1 MKIRGLIH
9 MIELDH
15 KVIGIKQYKS
25 IIFFYFQ
32 NSQMNIFKR
41 YLYQD
46 NWIELEYDENYL
58 SRKGQY
64 LAYRVSYVYKLE
76 AIGKFDHIV
85 YYDKNILNQS
95 LFNFLNNLGN
105 TMFLDLEMT
114 MPSYSFKGKGFTT
127 EVIQAGIEICDNNL
141 DVISKYSN
149 YIEPKINKSL
159 SKRAEDFLGITSDE
173 FYKKCIKYKDFYNDF
188 NEMLFKYDPAIV
200 VFGKNDQL
208 VLNESYDINSMP
220 SLKNK
225 TRYINLCQLIKNYYE
240 LKNDPGLF
248 KLFGVYY
255 GNDETQVHDA
265 LDDCEVTRLVFI
277 AFKKDVLE
285 NKFKNKIL
293 ETFIQ

>member
-15 KVIGIKQYKS
+15 NVIGIKSYKL
-25 IIFFYFQ
+25 IRFFYFQ
-32 NSQMNIFKR
+32 NRQMNTFKR

-76 AIGKFDHIV
+76 AIGKYDHIT
-85 YYDKNILNQS
+85 YYDKNILNNS
-95 LFNFLNNLGN
+95 LHKFLSNLGN

-114 MPSYSFKGKGFTT
+114 MPSYTFKGKGFIT
-127 EVIQAGIEICDNNL
+127 EVIQAGIEICDNDL
-141 DVISKYSN
+141 KIIHKYSN
-149 YIEPKINKSL
+149 YIKPKINKQL
-159 SKRAEDFLGITSDE
+159 SKRAEDFLGISST
-173 FYKKCIKYKDFYNDF
+173 DFYNRAIEYESFYNSF
-188 NEMLFKYDPAIV
+188 NEMIYKYDPAIV

-208 VLNESYDINSMP
+208 VLNESYDINNLP
-220 SLKNK
+220 SLVNK

-255 GNDETQVHDA
+255 DNSEIQIHDA
-265 LDDCEVTRLVFI
+265 LSDSEVTRLVFL
-277 AFKKDVLE
+277 AFRKDILD
-285 NKFKNKIL
+285 NKYKNKII
-293 ETFIQ
+293 ETFN

>member
-15 KVIGIKQYKS
+15 KVIGIKLYKS
-25 IIFFYFQ
+25 IKFFYFQ
-32 NSQMNIFKR
+32 NSQMNTFKR

-46 NWIELEYDENYL
+46 NWIELEYDESYI

-76 AIGKFDHIV
+76 AIGKYDHIV
-85 YYDKNILNQS
+85 YYDKNILNKS
-95 LFNFLNNLGN
+95 LHKFLNNLGN

-114 MPSYSFKGKGFTT
+114 MPSYTFKGKGFRT
-127 EVIQAGIEICDNNL
+127 EVIQAGIEICD
-141 DVISKYSN
+141 DKFEVINKYSN
-149 YIEPKINKSL
+149 YIEPKINKEL
-159 SKRAEDFLGITSDE
+159 SKRAEDFLGISQDE
-173 FYKKCIKYKDFYNDF
+173 FYKKCIKYRSFYNDF
-188 NEMLFKYDPAIV
+188 NELLFKYNPAIV

-208 VLNESYDINSMP
+208 VLNDSYDINNVP

-255 GNDETQVHDA
+255 NNSESQIHDA
-265 LDDCEVTRLVFI
+265 LGDSEVTRLVFI
-277 AFKKDVLE
+277 AFKNDILE
-285 NKFKNKIL
+285 NKYKERIL
-293 ETFIQ
+293 ETFGR

>member
-15 KVIGIKQYKS
+15 NVIGIKSYKL
-25 IIFFYFQ
+25 IRFFYFQ
-32 NSQMNIFKR
+32 NRQMNTFKR

-76 AIGKFDHIV
+76 AIGKYDHIT
-85 YYDKNILNQS
+85 YYDKNILNNS
-95 LFNFLNNLGN
+95 LHKFLSNLGN

-114 MPSYSFKGKGFTT
+114 MPSYTFKGKGFIT
-127 EVIQAGIEICDNNL
+127 EVIQAGIEICDNDLN
-141 DVISKYSN
+141 IIHKYSN
-149 YIEPKINKSL
+149 YIKPKINKQL
-159 SKRAEDFLGITSDE
+159 SKRAEDFLGISST
-173 FYKKCIKYKDFYNDF
+173 DFYDRAIEYESFYNSF
-188 NEMLFKYDPAIV
+188 NEMIYKYDPAIV

-208 VLNESYDINSMP
+208 VLNESYDINNLP
-220 SLKNK
+220 SLVNK

-255 GNDETQVHDA
+255 DNSEIQIHDA
-265 LDDCEVTRLVFI
+265 LSDSEVTRLVFL
-277 AFKKDVLE
+277 AFRKDILD
-285 NKFKNKIL
+285 NKYKNKII
-293 ETFIQ
+293 ETFN

>member
-15 KVIGIKQYKS
+15 KVIGIKSYKS
-25 IIFFYFQ
+25 IKFFYFQ
-32 NSQMNIFKR
+32 NSQMNTFKR

-76 AIGKFDHIV
+76 AIGKYDHIT
-85 YYDKNILNQS
+85 YYDKNILNRS
-95 LFNFLNNLGN
+95 LHKFLSNLGN

-114 MPSYSFKGKGFTT
+114 MPSYTFRGKGFIT
-127 EVIQAGIEICDNNL
+127 EVIQAGIEICDNDLN
-141 DVISKYSN
+141 VIYKYSN
-149 YIEPKINKSL
+149 YIEPKINKQL
-159 SKRAEDFLGITSDE
+159 SKRAEDFLGISSTE
-173 FYKKCIKYKDFYNDF
+173 FYKKCIKYESFYDSF
-188 NEMLFKYDPAIV
+188 NEMLYKYDPAIV

-208 VLNESYDINSMP
+208 VLNESYDINNLP
-220 SLKNK
+220 SLENK

-255 GNDETQVHDA
+255 DNAEIQIHDA
-265 LDDCEVTRLVFI
+265 LSDSEVTRLVFL
-277 AFKKDVLE
+277 AFRNDILE
-285 NKFKNKIL
+285 NKFKSKII
-293 ETFIQ
+293 ETFN

>member
-15 KVIGIKQYKS
+15 NVIGIKSYKL
-25 IIFFYFQ
+25 IRFFYFQ
-32 NSQMNIFKR
+32 NRQMNTFKR

-76 AIGKFDHIV
+76 AIGKYDHIT
-85 YYDKNILNQS
+85 YYDKNILNNS
-95 LFNFLNNLGN
+95 LHKFLSNLGN

-114 MPSYSFKGKGFTT
+114 MPSYTFKGKGFIT
-127 EVIQAGIEICDNNL
+127 EVIQAGIEICDNDLN
-141 DVISKYSN
+141 IIYKYSN
-149 YIEPKINKSL
+149 YIKPKINKQL
-159 SKRAEDFLGITSDE
+159 SKRAEDFLGISST
-173 FYKKCIKYKDFYNDF
+173 DFYDRAIEYESFYNSF
-188 NEMLFKYDPAIV
+188 NEMIYKYDPAIV

-208 VLNESYDINSMP
+208 VLNESYDINNLP
-220 SLKNK
+220 SLVNK

-255 GNDETQVHDA
+255 DNSEIQIHDA
-265 LDDCEVTRLVFI
+265 LSDSEVTRLVFL
-277 AFKKDVLE
+277 AFRKDILD
-285 NKFKNKIL
+285 NKYKNKII
-293 ETFIQ
+293 ETFN